1 MMLVVGFVCL
11 WCPVIFL
18 SLYIVFNYLVRGK
31 KSVCVVVLGDTGRS
45 PRMQYH
51 ATSFA
56 TEGFDVDLVG
66 YGGLHTSIYCNT
78 SFSFIHMIIKKSA
91 KKCFPV
97 ITIIYELH
105 IQMYK
110 IYKCLSMFYVYL
122 VFPLSV
128 GSAPFSAVNNSKR
141 ITVCEL
147 MQTPSFQ
154 KSMSDKFYTCSLFVI
169 K

>member
-31 KSVCVVVLGDTGRS
+31 KSVCIVVLGDTGRS

-105 IQMYK
+105 
-110 IYKCLSMFYVYL
+110 
-122 VFPLSV
+122 
-128 GSAPFSAVNNSKR
+128 
-141 ITVCEL
+141 T
-147 MQTPSFQ
+147 Q
-154 KSMSDKFYTCSLFVI
+154 KSKCIKFISVYQCFMFI
-169 K
+169 

>member
-1 MMLVVGFVCL
+1 MLVVGFVCL

-18 SLYIVFNYLVRGK
+18 LLYIVFNYLIRGR
-31 KSVCVVVLGDTGRS
+31 KSVCIVVLGDIGRS

-78 SFSFIHMIIKKSA
+78 SFPFIHMIIMGSIR
-91 KKCFPV
+91 KCFHLRV
-97 ITIIYELH
+97 AYSKVK
-105 IQMYK
+105 MYN
-110 IYKCLSMFYVYL
+110 IYKCLSIFYVYL

-141 ITVCEL
+141 ITVYEL
-147 MQTPSFQ
+147 MQTPSFL
-154 KSMSDKFYTCSLFVI
+154 KSISDKFYN
-169 K
+169 